1 MSVTI
6 SGIPTSS
13 LSADERDRWRRIPVS
28 VAVDL
33 NDSIRQIDP
42 AIHLLQ
48 ERSLLKAGGEPVLF
62 GRAVT
67 VRCEP
72 PDFGAVLY
80 ALDHVGH
87 GDVLVIAAAGF
98 ADNAMIGEIL
108 GGHLRSLGAA
118 GVVCDG
124 AIRDTAT
131 LANWSDLPVY
141 CRSITARGP
150 VGADRGA
157 VNVPVMIAGTE
168 VKPGELI
175 LGDADGLAV
184 LSDEELRTWIDAAE
198 ARLETEAN
206 WARRL
211 SKGESVAA
219 VFNLPVDR

>member
-1 MSVTI
+1 MSVSMGRT
-6 SGIPTSS
+6 PTSS
-13 LSADERDRWRRIPVS
+13 LSADELNRWRQVPVS

-33 NDSIRQIDP
+33 DASIRQIDP
-42 AIHLLQ
+42 AISLLQ
-48 ERSLLKAGGEPVLF
+48 ERSQLKGQLEPALF

-80 ALDHVGH
+80 AMDQVGH
-87 GDVLVIAAAGF
+87 GDVLVIAADGF
-98 ADNAMIGEIL
+98 TANAMIGEIL
-108 GGHLRSLGAA
+108 GGHLRSVGAA

-124 AIRDTAT
+124 AIRDSAM
-131 LANWSDLPVY
+131 LAHWSDLPVY
-141 CRSITARGP
+141 CRSITPRGP
-150 VGADRGA
+150 VGAELGA
-157 VNVPVMIAGTE
+157 VNEPVMIAGTE

-184 LSDEELRTWIDAAE
+184 LSDEDLSTWIDAAE

-211 SKGESVAA
+211 SDGESVAT
-219 VFNLPVDR
+219 VFNLHV